1 MSSIP
6 SNTNISATARISPS
20 ATIGEHVVIEDYVIV
35 GDDVVIGDHCYLH
48 SHSVIRANTILKEHV
63 IAESFCV
70 IGGNPGIVGFDR
82 SIKSGVL
89 IGAHTV
95 IAEGVTVHRASRS
108 GAMTTVGEHC
118 MLMPQSHVAH
128 DCVVKDHVTI
138 VNQALLGGHVQVDHH
153 AMIGGAAVL
162 HQFMRVGAYAMVG
175 GAASLTVD
183 VPPAT
188 MVTQRDV
195 LSGLNSVG
203 LRRAGFSPSARTQL
217 KRLYRMVLQG
227 AGNPCQLAANCLER
241 QSDLTELSQL
251 FLDFFTPNSRR
262 GYVRD
267 KKTLKQP
274 A

>member
-1 MSSIP
+1 MNPIP
-6 SNTNISATARISPS
+6 SSTIISSTARVSSS

-48 SHSVIRANTILKEHV
+48 SHCVIRANTTLKEHV
-63 IAESFCV
+63 TAESFCV

-95 IAEGVTVHRASRS
+95 VAEGVTVHRASGS
-108 GAMTTVGEHC
+108 GAVTTIGEHC

-153 AMIGGAAVL
+153 AIIGGAAVL

-188 MVTQRDV
+188 IVTQRNV

-227 AGNPCQLAANCLER
+227 GGNPCQLAVSCLDR
-241 QSDLTELSQL
+241 HSDLTELSRI
-251 FLDFFTPNSRR
+251 FLDFFTPTSRR
-262 GYVRD
+262 GYVRE
-267 KKTLKQP
+267 KKILKQP